1 MIGNKKQESGEDK
14 EKRIYCDYGCR
25 GRSWK
30 DSHADTM
37 LQSGDK
43 TKKQPSLRVQIV
55 SWKRREFREQTD
67 KMKNDESRTN

>member
-43 TKKQPSLRVQIV
+43 TKKKKNNQAS
-55 SWKRREFREQTD
+55 EFRLSHGRDENLGSKQT
-67 KMKNDESRTN
+67 K